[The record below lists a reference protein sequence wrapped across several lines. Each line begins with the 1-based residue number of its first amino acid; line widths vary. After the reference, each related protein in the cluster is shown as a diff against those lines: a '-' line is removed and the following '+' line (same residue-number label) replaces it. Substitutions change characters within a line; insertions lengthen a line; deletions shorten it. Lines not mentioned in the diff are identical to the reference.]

1 MWLSFPQTTSFT
13 KPRGLT
19 HQNYLSENYAMAN
32 KYN

>member
-1 MWLSFPQTTSFT
+1 MWFSFPQTTSFA